1 MTAAPRTTPP
11 KPAALAILYMSALM
25 LIGPFLHLQYLHVS
39 HHWRLAPKGVY
50 GDEAMV
56 VSAHFLASEVG
67 RNVLRDGGN
76 AFDAAVAVNFALA
89 VVYQQA
95 GNIGGGGFMVYRMAD
110 GATGTLDFRERAP
123 FKASRD
129 MYLDEDGEVIKG
141 MSLKGH
147 FAVGV
152 PGSVAGMAAL
162 HARFGSRPWDG
173 LIRPSINLAQE
184 GFTLTD
190 KAARSFNRFQ
200 DDFAAVNRFRPAA
213 LKPDWPQAEWQ
224 TGERIKFPALARTLQ
239 RIAMQGRDG
248 FYRGETADL
257 IVEEMMAGGGLISL
271 QDLAAYEPVWR
282 DPIRTQ
288 YRGHEIISMP
298 PPSSGGIVLAQLLQG
313 AEAYD
318 IAALGHNSAAHIHL
332 MTELERRSYAD
343 RATHLGDTDF
353 VEVDIQA
360 LTDKAYI
367 AARNETISMRAKTDS
382 TSIKPG
388 LVTAIESAE
397 TTHFSIV
404 DAAGNA
410 VAITTTLNGM
420 YGAKLVVRGGG
431 FFLNNEMDDFAIKPG
446 YANQFGL
453 LGDDKNAIAPGKRM
467 LSSMT
472 PTIVTKDDKLK
483 LVVGTPG
490 GATIITSVFQMLMNI
505 IDFDMTAAEAVHAR
519 KSHSQWQPDVVMLEK
534 GTMSLPNMRGLR
546 ARGHQLYPWP
556 HFKWSLGRV
565 EAILVHEDAQTGKR
579 SLEGAADASR
589 GFDDAARGY

>member
-1 MTAAPRTTPP
+1 MPVSPRPP
-11 KPAALAILYMSALM
+11 ALAVIYMSVLM
-25 LIGPFLHLQYLHVS
+25 LIGPFLHLQYTHIN
-39 HHWRLAPKGVY
+39 HDWRLAPKGVY

-67 RNVLRDGGN
+67 AEVLKNGGN

-95 GNIGGGGFMVYRMAD
+95 GNIGGGGFMVYRTAEGD
-110 GATGTLDFRERAP
+110 AGTLDFRERAP

-129 MYLDEDGEVIKG
+129 MYLDENGDVIKG

-152 PGSVAGMAAL
+152 PGSVAGMVTL
-162 HARFGSRPWDG
+162 HERFGSMAWDALVRPA
-173 LIRPSINLAQE
+173 ISLAQE
-184 GFTLTD
+184 GFVLTE
-190 KAARSFNRFQ
+190 KAARGFNRFQ
-200 DDFAAVNRFRPAA
+200 KDFGEVNRFRPIV
-213 LKPDWPQAEWQ
+213 LKDGGWKA
-224 TGERIKFPALARTLQ
+224 GERIRFPALARTLE

-248 FYRGETADL
+248 FYKGETADL

-271 QDLAAYEPVWR
+271 QDLMAYEAVWR
-282 DPIRTQ
+282 DPIRFS
-288 YRGHEIISMP
+288 YRGHDIISMP
-298 PPSSGGIVLAQLLQG
+298 PPSSGGVVLAQLLQG
-313 AEAYD
+313 AEKYD
-318 IAALGHNSAAHIHL
+318 IAAMGHNTAAHIHL

-353 VEVDIQA
+353 VEVDIKG
-360 LTDKAYI
+360 LTDPAYVKR
-367 AARNETISMRAKTDS
+367 RNANISMDKKTES
-382 TSIKPG
+382 TAIKPG

-404 DAAGNA
+404 DAEGNA

-420 YGAKLVVRGGG
+420 YGAKLVVQGAG

-472 PTIVTKDDKLK
+472 PTLIEKDGALK
-483 LVVGTPG
+483 AVLGTPG
-490 GATIITSVFQMLMNI
+490 GATIITSVFQTVMNL
-505 IDFDMTAAEAVHAR
+505 IDFLMSAQQAVHAR

-534 GTMSLPNMRGLR
+534 GTMSLTNMWGLQV
-546 ARGHQLYPWP
+546 RGHQLYPWP

-565 EAILVHEDAQTGKR
+565 EAILRHEDGR
-579 SLEGAADASR
+579 LEGAADFSR
-589 GFDDAARGY
+589 GFDDRAVGY

>member
-1 MTAAPRTTPP
+1 MPVSPRPS
-11 KPAALAILYMSALM
+11 ALAVIYMSVLM
-25 LIGPFLHLQYLHVS
+25 LIGPFLHLQYTHIN
-39 HHWRLAPKGVY
+39 HDWRLAPKGVY

-67 RNVLRDGGN
+67 AEVLKKGGN

-95 GNIGGGGFMVYRMAD
+95 GNIGGGGFMVYRTAEGD
-110 GATGTLDFRERAP
+110 AGTLDFRERAP

-129 MYLDEDGEVIKG
+129 MYLDENGDVIKG

-152 PGSVAGMAAL
+152 PGSVAGMVTL
-162 HARFGSRPWDG
+162 HERFGSMAWDA
-173 LIRPSINLAQE
+173 LVRPSISLAQE
-184 GFTLTD
+184 GFVLTE
-190 KAARSFNRFQ
+190 KAARGFNRFQ
-200 DDFAAVNRFRPAA
+200 KDFAEVNRFRPIV
-213 LKPDWPQAEWQ
+213 LKDGGWKAGEWI
-224 TGERIKFPALARTLQ
+224 RFPALARTLE

-248 FYRGETADL
+248 FYKGETADL
-257 IVEEMMAGGGLISL
+257 IVEEMMDGGGLISL
-271 QDLAAYEPVWR
+271 QDLMAYEAVWR
-282 DPIRTQ
+282 DPIRFS
-288 YRGHEIISMP
+288 YRGHDIISMP
-298 PPSSGGIVLAQLLQG
+298 PPSSGGVVLAQLLQG
-313 AEAYD
+313 AEKYD
-318 IAALGHNSAAHIHL
+318 IAAMGHNTAAHIHL

-353 VEVDIQA
+353 VEVDIKS
-360 LTDKAYI
+360 LTDKAYV
-367 AARNETISMRAKTDS
+367 ARRNANISMDKKTDS
-382 TSIKPG
+382 STIKPG

-420 YGAKLVVRGGG
+420 YGAKVVVQGAG

-472 PTIVTKDDKLK
+472 PTIIEKDGALK
-483 LVVGTPG
+483 AVLGTPG
-490 GATIITSVFQMLMNI
+490 GATIITSVFQMVMNL
-505 IDFDMTAAEAVHAR
+505 IDFEMNAQQAVHAR

-534 GTMSLPNMRGLR
+534 GTMSLTNMRGLQ

-565 EAILVHEDAQTGKR
+565 EAILRHEDGR
-579 SLEGAADASR
+579 LEGAADFSR
-589 GFDDAARGY
+589 GFDDRAVGY